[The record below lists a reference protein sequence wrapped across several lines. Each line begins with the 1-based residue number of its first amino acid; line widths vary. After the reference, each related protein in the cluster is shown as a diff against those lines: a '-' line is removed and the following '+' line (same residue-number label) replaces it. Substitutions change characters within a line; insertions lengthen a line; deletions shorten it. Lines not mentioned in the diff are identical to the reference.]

1 MDYAKRFFAIH
12 LMIRWGYLVPWC
24 GVFLVL
30 FASVGLFIFYS
41 NLVWLIVGLVL
52 ATLTFAILRIAVE
65 VIDLIAE
72 TLLPR

>member
-1 MDYAKRFFAIH
+1 
-12 LMIRWGYLVPWC
+12 MIRWGYLVPWC

-41 NLVWLIVGLVL
+41 NLVWLIVGLIL
-52 ATLTFAILRIAVE
+52 AILTFAILRIAVE